1 MFSARVDGCWYYAI
15 LSLYFAILWTNFFFS
30 TCCSLGQ
37 SNLRHVGGS
46 LGGPF
51 RPPAA
56 PHGQTMADAKIYF
69 NFVLFENNKK
79 IKNMLMGVDMTPTLT
94 LLDLDFGGD
103 FGHGRAIERVCVLK
117 GEYIKSA
124 WRSCKNCLLYYS
136 HKLNTRTKH
145 PKYSQ

>member
-1 MFSARVDGCWYYAI
+1 MDH
-15 LSLYFAILWTNFFFS
+15 FFS

-37 SNLRHVGGS
+37 SNLRHVGGGGS

-124 WRSCKNCLLYYS
+124 
-136 HKLNTRTKH
+136 
-145 PKYSQ
+145 

>member
-15 LSLYFAILWTNFFFS
+15 LSLYFAILWTNFFPHLLLSWPIDFEA
-30 TCCSLGQ
+30 
-37 SNLRHVGGS
+37 GGGVP
-46 LGGPF
+46 GGPF

-124 WRSCKNCLLYYS
+124 
-136 HKLNTRTKH
+136 
-145 PKYSQ
+145 